1 MSANHLTTCPHCGQ
15 QFPLKKAFENT
26 AAAAFEETPPRL
38 PKASFWQSDGVVYA
52 LAGAATGTFALLA
65 GSWYELE
72 SAGMIAAG
80 LSIVTGL
87 VLHVLKIMLH
97 APARPIAPKPDTV
110 TIRIEQTGTDENPRG
125 VKLDTLADGITLDE
139 LRRVAGAIEAG
150 HNFSRPALVLH
161 ARISQNK
168 YAKIK
173 GEFERLGYCYTDP
186 GNRTHLL
193 RAGKAFLRQI
203 SQ

>member
-26 AAAAFEETPPRL
+26 AAAAFEDAPPRL
-38 PKASFWQSDGVVYA
+38 HKTSFWQSDGAVYS
-52 LAGAATGTFALLA
+52 LAAAASGTFVLLA
-65 GSWYELE
+65 GGWYEFEYTGL
-72 SAGMIAAG
+72 MAAS
-80 LSIVTGL
+80 LSVVTGL
-87 VLHVLKIMLH
+87 GLHVLKIMLH
-97 APARPIAPKPDTV
+97 APARPILPKPDTV
-110 TIRIEQTGTDENPRG
+110 TIKIEQTGTDENPRG
-125 VKLDTLADGITLDE
+125 IKLDTLADGITLEE

-173 GEFERLGYCYTDP
+173 AEFERLGYCYTDP

-203 SQ
+203 QQ

>member
-26 AAAAFEETPPRL
+26 AAAAFEDAPPRL
-38 PKASFWQSDGVVYA
+38 PKTSFWQSDGAVYS
-52 LAGAATGTFALLA
+52 LAASATGLFVLLA
-65 GSWYELE
+65 GGWYELE
-72 SAGMIAAG
+72 YTGLFAAS
-80 LSIVTGL
+80 LSVVTGL
-87 VLHVLKIMLH
+87 GLHVLKIMLH

-125 VKLDTLADGITLDE
+125 IKLDTLADGITLEE

-150 HNFSRPALVLH
+150 HNFSRPALVVH